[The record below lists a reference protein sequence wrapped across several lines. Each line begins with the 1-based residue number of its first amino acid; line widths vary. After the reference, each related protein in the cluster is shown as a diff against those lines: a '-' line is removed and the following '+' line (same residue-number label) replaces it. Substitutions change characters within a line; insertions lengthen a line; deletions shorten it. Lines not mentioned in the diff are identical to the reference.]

1 MMVHVERLCDRP
13 IIGPETHSSIGDNIQ
28 GPSLIRV
35 PDWVKDPLGRYYLY
49 FADHK
54 GTYIRL
60 AYANELSGPWQVH
73 PPGSLH
79 LKDSLF
85 PTEPPPVPADG
96 GAAATASRSASMPGK
111 LSHDFT
117 VEATTTHIASPDV
130 HVNENEQNIV
140 MYFHGLEAFAKQ
152 STRVAVSENGIDF
165 IAKPDI
171 LGPTYFR
178 VFQRPDAVYAMA
190 MPGQFYRSQD
200 GYTGFEKGPRLFNT
214 DMRHSALLQR
224 GNTMH
229 VFWTQVGHAPE
240 SILLSS
246 IDLSD
251 DWSTW
256 QETEP
261 IVMLRPEHPWEGADQ
276 PNEPSIRSTAYGHV
290 NQLRDPAIFEEDGNV
305 YLLYAVAGESGIAL
319 AQVHLDN

>member
-1 MMVHVERLCDRP
+1 MVNVERLCDGP
-13 IIGPETHSSIGDNIQ
+13 IVGPETHPSIGDNIQ

-35 PDWVKDPLGRYYLY
+35 PDWVENPLGRYYLY

-60 AYANELSGPWQVH
+60 AYADALTGPWQVH
-73 PPGSLH
+73 APGSLH

-96 GAAATASRSASMPGK
+96 GAAAMASSRASMPGK
-111 LSHDFT
+111 RSHDFT

-130 HVNENEQNIV
+130 HVNAKERKIV

-152 STRVAVSENGIDF
+152 ATRVAVSDDGIDF
-165 IAKPDI
+165 TAKPEI
-171 LGPTYFR
+171 LGRTYFR
-178 VFQRPDAVYAMA
+178 VFHRPDAVYAMA
-190 MPGQFYRSQD
+190 MPGQFYRSRD
-200 GYTGFEKGPRLFNT
+200 GHTGFEEGPRLFNP
-214 DMRHSALLQR
+214 DMRHAALLQR
-224 GNTMH
+224 GDTMH

-246 IDLSD
+246 IDLSG

-256 QETEP
+256 QDGAPVE
-261 IVMLRPEHPWEGADQ
+261 ILRPEFPWEGADA
-276 PNEPSIRSTAYGHV
+276 PIEPSIRSTAYGHV
-290 NQLRDPAIFEEDGNV
+290 NQLRDPAIYEEDGKV
-305 YLLYAVAGESGIAL
+305 FLLYAVVGESGIAL
-319 AQVHLDN
+319 AQVHLEE